1 MWWKVE
7 NSMLNY
13 FNGKQIHSID
23 AKGRVIVP
31 VKFREKLG
39 EQFVVA
45 LGVDRCLNLYP
56 MDEWE
61 KLLEK
66 LDQNLPGTEDGR
78 RLLTFLSANSE
89 FVEMDKQGRVILPQ
103 ELREEVGITK
113 DVVSVGALDKIK
125 LFPKDEWDNIGKN
138 VSIHEIASTAA
149 TYGIRL

>member
-1 MWWKVE
+1 MP
-7 NSMLNY
+7 NY

-39 EQFVVA
+39 EQFIVA
-45 LGVDRCLNLYP
+45 LGIDRCLNLYP
-56 MDEWE
+56 MDEWQ

-66 LDQNLPGTEDGR
+66 LDQNLPGTDEGR
-78 RLLTFLSANSE
+78 LLLTFLSANSE
-89 FVEMDKQGRVILPQ
+89 PVEMDKQGRVILPQ
-103 ELREEVGITK
+103 ELRDSAGITT

-125 LFPKDEWDNIGKN
+125 VFPKDVWDEYNKS
-138 VSIHEIASTAA
+138 VSLREIASTAA